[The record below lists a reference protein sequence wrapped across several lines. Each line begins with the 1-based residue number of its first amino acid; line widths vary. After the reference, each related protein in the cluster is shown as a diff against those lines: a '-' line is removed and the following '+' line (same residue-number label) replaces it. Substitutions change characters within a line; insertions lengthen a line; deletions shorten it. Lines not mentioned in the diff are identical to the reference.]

1 MLKALKKTTLYFV
14 YEIIVLGVIYD
25 ALIVFRVMTKN
36 INGLAILL
44 GLAIIYFGQL
54 WYFYRRQQKGRVEM
68 ALIYNFK
75 ETEMNG
81 FTIDFNDYKDKVL
94 LIVNTASKCGFAP
107 QLEGLEEL
115 YKKYHDQGFE
125 ILGLPSN
132 QFHQE
137 LDSNR
142 ATSDFCQMH
151 YGVTFPMTQ
160 KIMVNGGNEDPLFTY
175 LKNEAGHGRIK
186 WNFTKFLIGRD
197 GQVIER
203 FAPITKPEKIE
214 PEIVKALNK

>member
-1 MLKALKKTTLYFV
+1 MTAL
-14 YEIIVLGVIYD
+14 YE
-25 ALIVFRVMTKN
+25 
-36 INGLAILL
+36 
-44 GLAIIYFGQL
+44 
-54 WYFYRRQQKGRVEM
+54 
-68 ALIYNFK
+68 FK

-81 FTIDFNDYKDKVL
+81 FTIDFNDYQGKVL

-107 QLEGLEEL
+107 QLVGLEEL

-125 ILGLPSN
+125 VLGLPTN

-137 LDSNR
+137 LGSDKE
-142 ATSDFCQMH
+142 TSDYCQMH

-160 KIMVNGGNEDPLFTY
+160 RIIVNGEGEDPFFTY
-175 LKNEAGHGRIK
+175 LKDASGHGRIK

-214 PEIVKALNK
+214 PAIIEALKE